1 MWAICGSLHGL
12 AMDRERLQKIRNFQS
27 EDFYPALVIRPLTIL
42 VMLVIADW
50 KFLTPNRLTTIAN
63 LVKLGATWAIF
74 DNRPYLAVVLLNLG
88 ILFDHLDGTVARYR
102 RTFTKLGSFYDKASD
117 IVMWWPIVLAI
128 GWVVYVQ
135 TGKAWYIV
143 LVTSSAT
150 AMNVRAYMKWLAQ
163 AETERLR
170 WLEAKRDPS
179 LIDKRTAPIVVK
191 PPPVRTRREWIR
203 WFFSRVSH
211 IVWFEEMD
219 LWMWLSIGLLIGHLD
234 WVIWLF
240 FTTQVAGCLAL
251 LVVRHVEMARLDRK
265 LAEITER
272 DVHVDKVA

>member
-1 MWAICGSLHGL
+1 
-12 AMDRERLQKIRNFQS
+12 MDRERLEKIRNFQS
-27 EDFYPALVIRPLTIL
+27 EDFYPALFMRPLTIL

-63 LVKLGATWAIF
+63 LVKLVAAWAIF
-74 DNRPYLAVVLLNLG
+74 DERIVLSVVLLNLG

-117 IVMWWPIVLAI
+117 MVTWWPIVLAM
-128 GWVVYVQ
+128 GWVVYRH
-135 TGKAWYIV
+135 TGQAWYIV

-170 WLEAKRDPS
+170 WFEALEDPGQ
-179 LIDKRTAPIVVK
+179 IAKRTAPIVVK
-191 PPPVRTRREWIR
+191 PPPKRTRAEWVK
-203 WFFSRVSH
+203 WFFSRMSH
-211 IVWFEEMD
+211 IIWFEEMD

-240 FTTQVAGCLAL
+240 FTTQVAACLAL
-251 LVVRHVEMARLDRK
+251 LVVRHLEMARLDKK
-265 LAEITER
+265 LADIQER
-272 DVHVDKVA
+272 TSRAS